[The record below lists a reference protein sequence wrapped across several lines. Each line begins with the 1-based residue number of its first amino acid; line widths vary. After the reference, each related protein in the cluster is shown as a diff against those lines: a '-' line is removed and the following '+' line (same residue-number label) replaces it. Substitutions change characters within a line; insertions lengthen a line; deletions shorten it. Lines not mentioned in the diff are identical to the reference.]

1 MNRQQRRFWASKK
14 GQELQTKIF
23 KQELKKEKEKMAQ
36 DPEKYK
42 QNILDVL
49 NKHKIDIENGKTD

>member
-14 GQELQTKIF
+14 GQELQAKILR
-23 KQELKKEKEKMAQ
+23 QELKKEKEKMAQ